1 MNGPCGGSQNGK
13 CEVSQETPCVWNQI
27 YDQLDTQQL
36 LATME
41 TIVPPKD
48 WTTGME
54 NHPRKMILEHLV
66 MKNNKNHP
74 ICIEGKFMLT
84 EYIQKAMELAHYEI
98 IEDEGTYWG
107 EISNFQGVWGRA
119 INLEKCRE
127 ELREALEEWIIF
139 RLKNNLEL
147 PVVEGINLNI
157 VEHVP

>member
-1 MNGPCGGSQNGK
+1 
-13 CEVSQETPCVWNQI
+13 
-27 YDQLDTQQL
+27 
-36 LATME
+36 
-41 TIVPPKD
+41 
-48 WTTGME
+48 
-54 NHPRKMILEHLV
+54 
-66 MKNNKNHP
+66 
-74 ICIEGKFMLT
+74 MLT

-147 PVVEGINLNI
+147 PVVECINLNI